1 MNLQS
6 AKGSTW
12 TSEVVPALPAPRPT
26 PTQAFRELA
35 MAVAQRSSSP
45 ENSVTISRNARG
57 VFQFEVT
64 VRGEDV
70 TDCIAEAKDTVAE
83 LVELYPYPATNGST
97 E

>member
-1 MNLQS
+1 MS
-6 AKGSTW
+6 A
-12 TSEVVPALPAPRPT
+12 SEAHRPT

-35 MAVAQRSSSP
+35 MAVAQRTSAAP
-45 ENSVTISRNARG
+45 ESSVTVSRNARG

-83 LVELYPYPATNGST
+83 LVALYPYPVTNGGT

>member
-1 MNLQS
+1 
-6 AKGSTW
+6 
-12 TSEVVPALPAPRPT
+12 
-26 PTQAFRELA
+26 
-35 MAVAQRSSSP
+35 MAVAQRSSAP
-45 ENSVTISRNARG
+45 ESSVTVSRNARG

-83 LVELYPYPATNGST
+83 LVELYPYPATNGGA